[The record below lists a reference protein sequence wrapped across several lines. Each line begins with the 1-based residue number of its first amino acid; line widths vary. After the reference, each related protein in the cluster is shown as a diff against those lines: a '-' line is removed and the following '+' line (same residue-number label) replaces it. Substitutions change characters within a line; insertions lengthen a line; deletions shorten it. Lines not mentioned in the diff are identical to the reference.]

1 MKYGLPL
8 SVIGHVIVAASGLF
22 FWTSSEFEP
31 AFDSYQVISLE
42 NLELGEFRNVSEIAE
57 QAPQPEDD
65 AEDVIQNNSENEE
78 AEPEPEPEAPPPEP
92 QPIPEET
99 IPTPDVT
106 PDPEPEPEPTPEPTP
121 TPPPKTR
128 QAKEQPE
135 KPSIDDLL
143 NDTDEK
149 LRDIDPDRNQ
159 GPQKRNSSNP
169 LTDAGN
175 APRQMAGEGTG
186 NSILVRDMVV
196 SQIKQRECWVGVTEL
211 PDWEKLVVEIRFQLD
226 SRGRISKAP
235 ERIRPRNIANNDR
248 YMNIAS
254 DRAIRAIRECEPY
267 DLPEDKFY
275 LWQNTNIELTFDEE
289 F

>member
-22 FWTSSEFEP
+22 FWTSSDFEP

-57 QAPQPEDD
+57 RAPEPEDE
-65 AEDVIQNNSENEE
+65 AEDVIDNDSENEE
-78 AEPEPEPEAPPPEP
+78 AEPEPEAPPPEP
-92 QPIPEET
+92 QPVPEES
-99 IPTPDVT
+99 IPTPEVT
-106 PDPEPEPEPTPEPTP
+106 PDPEPEPEPEP

-128 QAKEQPE
+128 QATSQPEQP
-135 KPSIDDLL
+135 SLDDLL
-143 NDTDEK
+143 NDTDDK

-159 GPQKRNSSNP
+159 GQQKRNSSNP
-169 LTDAGN
+169 LTDSGQ

-211 PDWEKLVVEIRFQLD
+211 PDWEKLVVEISFQLD

-235 ERIRPRNIANNDR
+235 ERIRPRNIPNNDR

-254 DRAIRAIRECEPY
+254 DRAIRAIKECEPY
-267 DLPEDKFY
+267 NLPEDKYY
-275 LWQNTNIELTFDEE
+275 LWQNTSIELTFDEK